1 MVVVRL
7 SRGGAKKKPFYK
19 IVAADRRNRRDGRYI
34 EQLGFYNP
42 VARGQEETLRLDLS
56 RLQYWQ
62 DNGAQLS
69 DTVKQLVKKH
79 SQLTAAPVQ
88 A

>member
-69 DTVKQLVKKH
+69 DTVKQLVTKH
-79 SQLTAAPVQ
+79 SQLTAAP
-88 A
+88 AKA